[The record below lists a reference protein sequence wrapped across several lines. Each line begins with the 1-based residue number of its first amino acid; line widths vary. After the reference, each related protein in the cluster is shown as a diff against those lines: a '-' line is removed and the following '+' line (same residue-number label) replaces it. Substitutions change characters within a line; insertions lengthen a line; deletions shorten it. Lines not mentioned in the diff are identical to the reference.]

1 MESDVTFSD
10 FSSESDDDL
19 DYFSSSE
26 IKRMKNQIISILQ
39 PCSLSLKQQ
48 ILNSVAV
55 ALKIAWKDYSTV
67 RNVISNLFNALQV
80 ASVKEHQSGWF
91 RSVLKAVSGNNVSN
105 TKVAD
110 LLGVHRHS
118 IDRAKQQTKDFS
130 EEKYYQFIQKPII
143 KRVRIH
149 PQITNQIHEW
159 MKVAFTPSSNS
170 NNVVKKKQNK
180 IVQWEVKHWRTES
193 IDELYEMFC
202 QQFEGSENDFKKG
215 YFRKLI
221 PWFVR
226 KRINYSGLCV
236 KHDMGIYYSK
246 LLEKHR
252 KDWHFYE
259 HTCNNNS
266 KCKCKSTCNCKCI
279 FCNICHHGTKSSING
294 NCYDN
299 SCTNCCN
306 DECPME
312 FTENKDITWIERSY
326 ETIDGRLQPIDN
338 EIVSTR
344 MYMMERITFELQTFQ
359 KHVQHVIQWKS
370 TYQEL
375 KNNLQPHH
383 VIVRWDFIGNFLI
396 F

>member
-1 MESDVTFSD
+1 
-10 FSSESDDDL
+10 
-19 DYFSSSE
+19 
-26 IKRMKNQIISILQ
+26 
-39 PCSLSLKQQ
+39 
-48 ILNSVAV
+48 
-55 ALKIAWKDYSTV
+55 
-67 RNVISNLFNALQV
+67 
-80 ASVKEHQSGWF
+80 
-91 RSVLKAVSGNNVSN
+91 
-105 TKVAD
+105 
-110 LLGVHRHS
+110 
-118 IDRAKQQTKDFS
+118 
-130 EEKYYQFIQKPII
+130 
-143 KRVRIH
+143 
-149 PQITNQIHEW
+149 
-159 MKVAFTPSSNS
+159 
-170 NNVVKKKQNK
+170 
-180 IVQWEVKHWRTES
+180 
-193 IDELYEMFC
+193 MFC

-279 FCNICHHGTKSSING
+279 FCNICHHGTKPSING

-299 SCTNCCN
+299 SCINCCN

-312 FTENKDITWIERSY
+312 FTEDKDITWIERSY
-326 ETIDGRLQPIDN
+326 DTIDGRLQPIDN